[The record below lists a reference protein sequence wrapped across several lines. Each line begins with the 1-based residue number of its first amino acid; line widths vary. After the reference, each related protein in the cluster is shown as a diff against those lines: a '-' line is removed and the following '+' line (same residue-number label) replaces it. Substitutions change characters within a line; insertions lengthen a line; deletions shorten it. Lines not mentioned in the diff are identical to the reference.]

1 MDYASSI
8 EPISMLK
15 SRSAKLVQ
23 IAQVTRKPVVITQNG
38 RAAAVLVDYA
48 TFDAERRRLQLFQ
61 YLAQGEAEARQGKAV
76 AHAEARRLLL
86 KELKGVARA

>member
-23 IAQVTRKPVVITQNG
+23 IAQVTKRPVVITQNG
-38 RAAAVLVDYA
+38 RAAAVLQDFA
-48 TFDAERRRLQLFQ
+48 TFEEQRKRLELLQ
-61 YLAQGEAEARQGKAV
+61 YLAQGDVELREGKTHP
-76 AHAEARRLLL
+76 HADVRRMLS
-86 KELKGVARA
+86 RP

>member
-23 IAQVTRKPVVITQNG
+23 IAQVTKKPVVITQNG
-38 RAAAVLVDYA
+38 RAAAVLQDYA
-48 TFDAERRRLQLFQ
+48 TFEEQRKRLLLLQL
-61 YLAQGEAEARQGKAV
+61 LAEGEAEIRHGKGV
-76 AHAEARRLLL
+76 PHAHA
-86 KELKGVARA
+86 RAKLQKDLPRA